1 MFDFFIGICYTL
13 VMEKTIASIS
23 TPLGKGA
30 IAIIRMSGKNC
41 LQVTQKFFSA
51 KNLDYKNVT
60 PRHMYLGEFK
70 VENNSE
76 KCLMVYF
83 KAPNS
88 YTGEDMVEFQVHG
101 GTLLTQKILEC
112 LLGGGAVLAEPGEFS
127 RLAFENGKISL
138 DEAESIIGEINAES
152 DNELSAALALAG
164 GKLKDKVKIIQN
176 DLTEK
181 LAEIEA
187 TLDYPEEDFESE
199 VKDNLYKMLSNI
211 YTQIEEIVRQSK
223 NAGYINNGIKVA
235 IVGAPNVGKSSLLN
249 AVLGQE
255 RAIVTEIEGTT
266 RDTISESIMYKGIKL
281 NFVDT
286 AGIRETE
293 DKVESIGVEK
303 SKKMMEQSDIV
314 LFVLD
319 GSKVLTKEDKVVLS
333 LVQKF
338 NHIIVVNKS
347 DKERVLQALPNE
359 INISALEKVNIEVL
373 LELIYNKVIT
383 EEIDF
388 NKIVVTNERQIVIL
402 TESQNILQKLL
413 ENKDESMDLVSMQIK
428 KLWNE
433 LGKITGDTEN
443 ERIIDL
449 IFSKF
454 CLGK

>member
-1 MFDFFIGICYTL
+1 MFDFFISICYTL

-70 VENNSE
+70 VENNYE

-88 YTGEDMVEFQVHG
+88 YTGEEMVEFQVHG

-164 GKLKDKVKIIQN
+164 GKLKDKVKVIQN

-181 LAEIEA
+181 IAEIEA

-211 YTQIEEIVRQSK
+211 YTQIEEVVRQSK
-223 NAGYINNGIKVA
+223 NAGCRNDGIKVA

-319 GSKVLTKEDKVVLS
+319 GSKALTKEDKTVLN

-347 DKERVLQALPNE
+347 DKERVIQTLPNE
-359 INISALEKVNIEVL
+359 INISALEKVNIEAL

-388 NKIVVTNERQIVIL
+388 NKIVVTNERQIAIL
-402 TESQNILQKLL
+402 TESQNILNKLL

>member
-1 MFDFFIGICYTL
+1 
-13 VMEKTIASIS
+13 
-23 TPLGKGA
+23 
-30 IAIIRMSGKNC
+30 MS
-41 LQVTQKFFSA
+41 
-51 KNLDYKNVT
+51 
-60 PRHMYLGEFK
+60 
-70 VENNSE
+70 
-76 KCLMVYF
+76 
-83 KAPNS
+83 
-88 YTGEDMVEFQVHG
+88 
-101 GTLLTQKILEC
+101 
-112 LLGGGAVLAEPGEFS
+112 
-127 RLAFENGKISL
+127 
-138 DEAESIIGEINAES
+138 
-152 DNELSAALALAG
+152 
-164 GKLKDKVKIIQN
+164 
-176 DLTEK
+176 
-181 LAEIEA
+181 
-187 TLDYPEEDFESE
+187 
-199 VKDNLYKMLSNI
+199 
-211 YTQIEEIVRQSK
+211 
-223 NAGYINNGIKVA
+223 
-235 IVGAPNVGKSSLLN
+235 GKSSLLN

-319 GSKVLTKEDKVVLS
+319 GSKALTKEDKTVLN

-347 DKERVLQALPNE
+347 DKERVIQTLPNE
-359 INISALEKVNIEVL
+359 INISALEKVNIEAL

-388 NKIVVTNERQIVIL
+388 NKIVVTNERQIAIL
-402 TESQNILQKLL
+402 TESQNILNKLL